1 MTCGEE
7 LLPKFLPAY
16 IKPEIMDK
24 LSYSWGMALGQ
35 QLRAMGVEKIDFTV
49 FDEAVHSAF
58 EGKETK
64 MTPEEANQT
73 IQTYLQELTEKQTAK
88 IKEVGDKFLAENA
101 KKENVKVTA
110 SGLQYLV
117 EKEGTGAQ
125 PTATDEVTVHYTGK
139 LLDGTVFDSSV
150 SRGEPATFPLNR
162 VIPGW
167 TEGVQLMKEGGKY
180 VFFIPSELAYGP
192 QGVPNAI
199 PPHSTLIFEVEL
211 IKVIKK

>member
-1 MTCGEE
+1 
-7 LLPKFLPAY
+7 
-16 IKPEIMDK
+16 MDK
-24 LSYSWGMALGQ
+24 LSYAWGMALGQ
-35 QLRAMGVEKIDFTV
+35 QLRAMGVDHLNKED
-49 FDEAVHSAF
+49 FDEAVHAAF
-58 EGKETK
+58 DGKETK
-64 MTPEEANQT
+64 LSPEEANQT
-73 IQTYLQELTEKQTAK
+73 IQTYLKELTEKKTAE
-88 IKEVGDKFLAENA
+88 IKAVGEKFLQENL
-101 KKENVKVTA
+101 KNENVKSTA
-110 SGLQYLV
+110 SGLQYIV
-117 EKEGTGAQ
+117 EKEGTGIQ

-180 VFFIPSELAYGP
+180 TFFIPSDLAYGP

>member
-1 MTCGEE
+1 
-7 LLPKFLPAY
+7 
-16 IKPEIMDK
+16 MDQ
-24 LSYSWGMALGQ
+24 LSYAWGMALGQ
-35 QLRAMGVEKIDFTV
+35 QLRAIGVEKIDFAE

-64 MTPEEANQT
+64 ISPEEANQI
-73 IQTYLQELTEKQTAK
+73 IQNYLQELTEKRTAQ
-88 IKEVGDKFLAENA
+88 IKAVGEKFLEENK

-110 SGLQYLV
+110 SGLQYIV

-180 VFFIPSELAYGP
+180 LFFIPSELAYGP

>member
-1 MTCGEE
+1 
-7 LLPKFLPAY
+7 
-16 IKPEIMDK
+16 MDK
-24 LSYSWGMALGQ
+24 LSYAWGL
-35 QLRAMGVEKIDFTV
+35 AMGRQLKGMGVKELNADDFKDAV
-49 FDEAVHSAF
+49 KVAFDGGEPAIPV
-58 EGKETK
+58 
-64 MTPEEANQT
+64 EEAQKLIT
-73 IQTYLQELTEKQTAK
+73 EYLEDLQKKAEAAAREAG
-88 IKEVGDKFLAENA
+88 EKFLAENRNR
-101 KKENVKVTA
+101 ENVKETA

-125 PTATDEVTVHYTGK
+125 PTAEDEVTVHYTGR

-180 VFFIPSELAYGP
+180 TFFIPSDLAYGP

-199 PPHSTLIFEVEL
+199 PPHSTLIFDVEL